1 MKSKR
6 CKVALVLGLVALLSV
21 ALLGIYHPKGS
32 WRLNILRLK
41 AVGGLPT
48 LSWFTVLGGM
58 APQGP
63 VVRLQPLTTGH
74 VRLKDAAGDGPCAYL
89 WETSIGDFWGR
100 FTDERLLEALLL
112 EQIVYKYYQNDIV
125 SIGEGD
131 LVIDAGGHLGTFTR
145 LALKSGARK
154 VVVFEPEP
162 TNVLCLKRTFEN
174 EICEKRVVLIEA
186 AARGETTNLR
196 FQFLDADN
204 SANGRIATE
213 GEIEVPAVTIDE
225 TVADLGLDRVDFIK
239 MDIEGGERHAVA
251 GARQTIA
258 RFAPRMALSV
268 YHRPDDPEVVS
279 ELVLSARPTYQ
290 MEDAEA
296 YMYFYE

>member
-1 MKSKR
+1 M
-6 CKVALVLGLVALLSV
+6 
-21 ALLGIYHPKGS
+21 
-32 WRLNILRLK
+32 
-41 AVGGLPT
+41 
-48 LSWFTVLGGM
+48 GGM

-63 VVRLQPLTTGH
+63 VVRLRPLTTGH
-74 VRLKDAAGDGPCAYL
+74 VRLKDATGDGPCAYL

-125 SIGEGD
+125 SISEGD

-145 LALKSGARK
+145 LALESGARK

-162 TNVLCLKRTFEN
+162 TNITCLQRTFEK
-174 EICEKRVVLIEA
+174 EIRERTVVLIEA
-186 AARGETTNLR
+186 AAWDETTNLR
-196 FQFLDADN
+196 FQVADVDN
-204 SANGRIATE
+204 SGTGRIATE

-239 MDIEGGERHAVA
+239 MDIEGSERHALE
-251 GARQTIA
+251 GARHTIE
-258 RFAPRMALSV
+258 RFAPRMALCA
-268 YHRPDDPEVVS
+268 YHRPDDPQAIRKV
-279 ELVLSARPTYQ
+279 VLSGRPTYQ
-290 MEDAEA
+290 MKDAEA